1 MCLARKVIGYT
12 VHFLFAFLGG
22 RYIGT
27 FEVGDADIIRFTG
40 KVIIGHHSQLSGK
53 TESHLI
59 FHLFRRQPDG
69 ECLGFFL
76 YFAREH
82 FRHSRFLL
90 VQIVKHQLE
99 LGAVLGHIVCF
110 AAQEGILNYLLIGH
124 PEEILSIGRS
134 LGHTIAPETVIPAA
148 TDEEAA
154 AIAVSLVREGRAG
167 FLQKGLMQTAT
178 ILKAVVNKQ
187 TGIGLG
193 RPMSHVALLELPGY
207 PKLLGVTDGGMIP
220 NPDLEGKKAI
230 AHNAVAM
237 FHGLGY
243 ERPLVSAVCAAE
255 NVSPK
260 IIETVDAAALKQ
272 AALEGAFGP
281 CYVEGP
287 ISLDLALS
295 RESAQIKGYES
306 PVTGETD
313 ILLVPGMAAGNMMVK
328 SLVLFAGAK
337 MVGVVTGAKC
347 PIALNSRS
355 ASFEEKYHSL
365 LVCALMSSSR
375 EENAE

>member
-1 MCLARKVIGYT
+1 MI
-12 VHFLFAFLGG
+12 HS
-22 RYIGT
+22 
-27 FEVGDADIIRFTG
+27 FTE
-40 KVIIGHHSQLSGK
+40 L
-53 TESHLI
+53 
-59 FHLFRRQPDG
+59 
-69 ECLGFFL
+69 
-76 YFAREH
+76 RE
-82 FRHSRFLL
+82 RA
-90 VQIVKHQLE
+90 
-99 LGAVLGHIVCF
+99 GAVRPQTVAVACAHDAHTLEAVLH

-134 LGHTIAPETVIPAA
+134 LGHAIAPETVIPAE

-243 ERPLVSAVCAAE
+243 ERPLVSAV
-255 NVSPK
+255 
-260 IIETVDAAALKQ
+260 DAAALKQ

-328 SLVLFAGAK
+328 SLVLFAGAR
-337 MVGVVTGAKC
+337 MVGVGTGAKC
-347 PIALNSRS
+347 PIARNSRR

>member
-1 MCLARKVIGYT
+1 MI
-12 VHFLFAFLGG
+12 HS
-22 RYIGT
+22 
-27 FEVGDADIIRFTG
+27 FTE
-40 KVIIGHHSQLSGK
+40 L
-53 TESHLI
+53 
-59 FHLFRRQPDG
+59 
-69 ECLGFFL
+69 
-76 YFAREH
+76 RE
-82 FRHSRFLL
+82 RA
-90 VQIVKHQLE
+90 
-99 LGAVLGHIVCF
+99 GAVRPQTVAVACAHDAHTLEAVLH
-110 AAQEGILNYLLIGH
+110 AAREGILNYLLIGH
-124 PEEILSIGRS
+124 PEEILSISRS

-237 FHGLGY
+237 F
-243 ERPLVSAVCAAE
+243 AVCAAE